1 MTTLATYWSMTINN
15 PTETDMVLV
24 RNPNDRYIRQLVWT
38 PEVGEDG
45 TSHVQAWIRLQR
57 NQSMAHVKKL
67 YPRAHLKPI
76 TKDDYNENSQ
86 QYAQKEDD
94 TTAGHHTISLNDP
107 LPGVD
112 TILYR
117 VLEQMYDRTSSSNK
131 AGVIPVNDMLKE
143 SQIIEDEMVSER
155 AGLEKLFISGTYDKM
170 KRRFYKQIISRLLS
184 KRQNDCVQEEVQQV
198 EVPVYEEADED
209 GDGSESD
216 QDSEGGGSES
226 GEGEG
231 TDEDSGSATDYSPD

>member
-231 TDEDSGSATDYSPD
+231 TDEDSGSATD